1 MSSMQSP
8 QDPIF
13 FLHHCNVDRLW
24 HAWSLPDGRTMP
36 VSSAPYWTTDPP
48 EPFVYAGGLAMP
60 KVQTYSPRRAG
71 TTTPF
76 RSAYDYANAS
86 RPTALPPSAQGG
98 RIIRVQAQGGQ
109 VQRPPFG
116 SFPATPARDITAE
129 RRSIGGV
136 KSVVLQQQSVSALV
150 TAEAS
155 AVQPLQDVIATTIAE
170 FPDAQTASPSASVPA
185 VASSSK
191 ARVFRSVKI
200 VLDNITVTDAGA
212 TGGYFYYVYLN
223 LPDIADIDAASQKHF
238 LGTLGAF
245 EVAGAGHHGSMT
257 LEYPATGAL
266 VKINAKSTRDLV
278 ISLVRVD
285 GANAPKGPVILVGE
299 LRVELST
306 EAPFIKSRGGKP
318 GPNDIPY

>member
-1 MSSMQSP
+1 
-8 QDPIF
+8 
-13 FLHHCNVDRLW
+13 
-24 HAWSLPDGRTMP
+24 
-36 VSSAPYWTTDPP
+36 
-48 EPFVYAGGLAMP
+48 
-60 KVQTYSPRRAG
+60 
-71 TTTPF
+71 
-76 RSAYDYANAS
+76 
-86 RPTALPPSAQGG
+86 
-98 RIIRVQAQGGQ
+98 
-109 VQRPPFG
+109 
-116 SFPATPARDITAE
+116 
-129 RRSIGGV
+129 V

-318 GPNDIPY
+318 GPSDIPY